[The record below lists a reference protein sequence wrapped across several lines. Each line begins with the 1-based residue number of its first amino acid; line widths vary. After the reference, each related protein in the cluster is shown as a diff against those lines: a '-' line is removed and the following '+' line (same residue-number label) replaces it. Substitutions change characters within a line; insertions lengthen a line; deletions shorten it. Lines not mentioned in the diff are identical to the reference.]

1 MLQAGN
7 LEPTFDLGKAV
18 TAAAIRGEEHEQTKN
33 GANGRMRATLVED
46 VVFDDDLSLAVK
58 IQSQL
63 FQKSRILLC
72 AFTVNDIRQEN
83 HIVISRNRVAPI
95 IAGNNFDSLR

>member
-1 MLQAGN
+1 
-7 LEPTFDLGKAV
+7 
-18 TAAAIRGEEHEQTKN
+18 
-33 GANGRMRATLVED
+33 MRATLVEY

-63 FQKSRILLC
+63 FQESGILLC

-83 HIVISRNRVAPI
+83 NIVISRNRVAPI